1 MSIRGTK
8 LLAITGWGGVRL
20 RSYKKISPPSLITKQ
35 NLVAVCVIPCGCGVL
50 GDPKKILGS
59 VVAPS
64 LGIWVVC
71 DPLET
76 RFAAAFVNP
85 AKFGRFRSDCIYA
98 VPKILGRWLILTKIY
113 NKTLKKSTFS
123 LLKFYVFRTKSLR
136 PILALVSFDTV
147 ARWPS
152 G

>member
-1 MSIRGTK
+1 VREHSWHKTFGHH
-8 LLAITGWGGVRL
+8 GVGGCVFAPI
-20 RSYKKISPPSLITKQ
+20 KKFSPPSLITKQ
-35 NLVAVCVIPCGCGVL
+35 NLVAVCVIPCGCEVL

-113 NKTLKKSTFS
+113 NKTFKKIYFFTPEVLCF
-123 LLKFYVFRTKSLR
+123 
-136 PILALVSFDTV
+136 
-147 ARWPS
+147 
-152 G
+152 

>member
-1 MSIRGTK
+1 MAQNFWPSRG
-8 LLAITGWGGVRL
+8 GGCVFAPI
-20 RSYKKISPPSLITKQ
+20 KKISPPSLITKQ

-76 RFAAAFVNP
+76 RFAATFVNP

-98 VPKILGRWLILTKIY
+98 VPKFLGRWLILTKIY
-113 NKTLKKSTFS
+113 NKTLKKKIYFFTPEVLCF
-123 LLKFYVFRTKSLR
+123 
-136 PILALVSFDTV
+136 
-147 ARWPS
+147 
-152 G
+152 